1 METTPVIT
9 PRESSDEK
17 QEASTPPP
25 PAPTERRTRGRPR
38 RVLTEEE
45 IAERRRK
52 KQTLYKDYNKEYHL
66 KYYHA
71 KLRKEMECPYCHLVV
86 VCDLNMKL
94 HQSRNLKCL
103 KAQERIKALTTEA
116 ETQKQVE
123 TQT

>member
-9 PRESSDEK
+9 PRDSSDEK

-25 PAPTERRTRGRPR
+25 PPATTEKRTRGRPR

-45 IAERRRK
+45 IAERKRK

-71 KLRKEMECPYCHLVV
+71 KLRKEMECILSSGGGLRSEHEAPIIKKPEMLE
-86 VCDLNMKL
+86 
-94 HQSRNLKCL
+94 SPR
-103 KAQERIKALTTEA
+103 KAQSFKHGS
-116 ETQKQVE
+116 
-123 TQT
+123 